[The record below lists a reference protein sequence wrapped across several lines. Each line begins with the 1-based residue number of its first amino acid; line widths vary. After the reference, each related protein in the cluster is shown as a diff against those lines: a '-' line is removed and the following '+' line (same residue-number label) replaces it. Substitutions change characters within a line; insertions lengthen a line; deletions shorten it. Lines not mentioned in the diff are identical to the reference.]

1 MSVVSPESRDIVVSP
16 VYCTGRIVWGPSC
29 VICTSLIALLKD
41 DKIWFVVLRRF
52 SLCTRDCQG
61 KIIDKLYCYLNKE
74 FGVVN

>member
-1 MSVVSPESRDIVVSP
+1 MTSSSVLFIAQGVSFGDLRVL
-16 VYCTGRIVWGPSC
+16 YAK
-29 VICTSLIALLKD
+29 SLIALLKD